1 MFSPWPE
8 GSESCQKSRFWTSD
22 LYKWTIHFI
31 ALNQNAVVIY
41 STTFRNEYRFLLK
54 CTFELAWFIT
64 IPFHQNTS
72 LSSEKTTLR
81 LVYCTDLLKL
91 NNGKQ
96 SVYYGVATLTA
107 DQKNTEKNQT
117 PAEE

>member
-1 MFSPWPE
+1 MKKCSLLGQKDQSPAKNLDF
-8 GSESCQKSRFWTSD
+8 GLLTSTNGQ
-22 LYKWTIHFI
+22 YIFT

-64 IPFHQNTS
+64 IPFHQNTA
-72 LSSEKTTLR
+72 LSSEETTLR

-91 NNGKQ
+91 NNGK
-96 SVYYGVATLTA
+96 
-107 DQKNTEKNQT
+107 
-117 PAEE
+117 